1 MNRYILFSLIVCLIL
16 LFLFSL
22 SGFFM
27 AGSFSASSLANKNR
41 YQALIIIYSLGMI
54 ISSAGIWLLVK
65 KL

>member
-1 MNRYILFSLIVCLIL
+1 MNRYILFSLIVFLIL

-27 AGSFSASSLANKNR
+27 AGSFSVSSLANKNR
-41 YQALIIIYSLGMI
+41 YQALITIYSLGMI